1 LGDIRRGRADISS
14 IATDVTKETAMAYE
28 GIRVQLESTGLEPK
42 QSETEVGILAGVRR
56 FAEKMMRPVGRKLDE
71 LHDPNQV
78 IAPDSPLWGMLG
90 EFQGLGLTVEA
101 IFSLPPEERGRI
113 MSSAFE
119 ELGWGD
125 GGLAIVLGASTVP
138 WIVMH
143 MMGRHDLLERY
154 PENRVGCW
162 GITEPDHG
170 SDILDFGRQTA
181 HPGSSYGKPNCIVRV
196 DGDELVIT
204 GQKAAWVSNG
214 PIAQLCCL
222 YAAFDDGSGQS
233 QQNAKQCVVLVPLD
247 RPGVSRGK
255 VLDKLGQRP
264 LPQGEIFFDEV
275 RVPADHLLAKPGAE
289 YAQAIYGV
297 LTEANSIMSSVWTGA
312 ARAAY
317 EHALDYA
324 HTRRQGGVPIIQH
337 QNVRYRLFHM
347 FRKVE
352 VARAM
357 SRRVMFYNHTM
368 PIGALQGSIAA
379 KITGT
384 QTAFEVASEAIQ
396 MFGGNGVSREYPVE
410 KLLRDARSSMIEDGC
425 NEMLAI
431 KGGSFLVDPTRL

>member
-1 LGDIRRGRADISS
+1 
-14 IATDVTKETAMAYE
+14 MAYD
-28 GIRVQLESTGLEPK
+28 GIRVQLEPMGLEPT
-42 QSETEVGILAGVRR
+42 QSETEATILTGVRR

-78 IAPDSPLWGMLG
+78 IAPGSPLWGLLG

-125 GGLAIVLGASTVP
+125 GGLAIVLAASTVP

-143 MMGRHDLLERY
+143 MMGRQDLLKKY
-154 PENRVGCW
+154 PEDRVGCW

-170 SDILDFGRQTA
+170 SDILDFGRQVA
-181 HPGSSYGKPNCIVRV
+181 HPGSSYGKPNCIVRI
-196 DGDELVIT
+196 DGDELVIQ
-204 GQKAAWVSNG
+204 GQKSAWVSNG

-222 YAAFDDGSGQS
+222 YAALDDGSGDY
-233 QQNAKQCVVLVPLD
+233 KQCVVLVPLD

-255 VLDKLGQRP
+255 VLDKIGQRP
-264 LPQGEIFFDEV
+264 LPQGEIFFDGV
-275 RVPADHLLAKPGAE
+275 RVPLDHMIAKPGAE

-297 LTEANSIMSSVWTGA
+297 LTEANSIMSSIWTGA

-317 EHALDYA
+317 EHALDYV
-324 HTRRQGGVPIIQH
+324 HTRKQGGVPIIQH

-368 PIGALQGSIAA
+368 PVPALQGSIAA

-384 QTAFEVASEAIQ
+384 QAAFEVASDAIQ
-396 MFGGNGVSREYPVE
+396 IFGGNGVTREYPVE

-431 KGGSFLVDPTRL
+431 KGGSFLADPSRL